1 LPPKAHGGQFST
13 DFTTAG
19 APDCQRVELSRECI
33 MVVSNENHK
42 KYARYAAHCL
52 EIVHADAEFLATQR
66 EMATEWLKLAETV
79 LHPLQPM
86 TT

>member
-1 LPPKAHGGQFST
+1 
-13 DFTTAG
+13 
-19 APDCQRVELSRECI
+19 